1 MKITKERLKT
11 LIHEELGKLAEE
23 EGASELSS
31 SDFRQATRKRGAGS
45 LAGITPDE
53 LALINKLTQ
62 ELQLIASK
70 KNLGASGQ
78 VTTLLKRLMPILDA
92 EAQKIGE

>member
-11 LIHEELGKLAEE
+11 LIHEELQKIAEE
-23 EGASELSS
+23 EAEMTS

-53 LALINKLTQ
+53 LALINKLTK

>member
-11 LIHEELGKLAEE
+11 LIHEELQKIAEE
-23 EGASELSS
+23 EGEMTS

-45 LAGITPDE
+45 LAGIAPDE
-53 LALINKLTQ
+53 LALINKVTKQ
-62 ELQLIASK
+62 LQLIASK

-78 VTTLLKRLMPILDA
+78 VTTLLKRLIPLLDA
-92 EAQKIGE
+92 ETQKIGE